1 MFIPAEF
8 QILIT
13 TLFQPRNKEE
23 KKKVVK
29 AIMFGML
36 EGMLR
41 AYPQDKIKGLWVFLG
56 KSVPVIG

>member
-13 TLFQPRNKEE
+13 TLFQPRSKDE
-23 KKKVVK
+23 KKKVFKV
-29 AIMFGML
+29 IMFGML

-41 AYPQDKIKGLWVFLG
+41 AYSQDKIKVLWVFLG

>member
-1 MFIPAEF
+1 MFITVEF

-13 TLFQPRNKEE
+13 NLFQPRNKDE
-23 KKKVVK
+23 KKVFKV
-29 AIMFGML
+29 IMFGML

-56 KSVPVIG
+56 ESVSAIG